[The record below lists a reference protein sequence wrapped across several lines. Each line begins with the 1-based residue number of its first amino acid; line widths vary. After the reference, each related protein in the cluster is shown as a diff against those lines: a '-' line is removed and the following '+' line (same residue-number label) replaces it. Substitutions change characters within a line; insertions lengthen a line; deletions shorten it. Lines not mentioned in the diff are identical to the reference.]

1 MQTLKFIGKNRG
13 ISKKSNKPYD
23 ILELSDGVS
32 SFIVGVEPSITDELH
47 AEAIEYGQEIDCELH
62 VRSGYDGLRATLV
75 NFKV

>member
-13 ISKKSNKPYD
+13 ISKKNKPYD

-32 SFIVGVEPSITDELH
+32 SFVVSVAPEVSDELH
-47 AEAIEYGQEIDCELH
+47 NENIGYGEEIDCELH

-75 NFKV
+75 NYKV